1 MNLTCQS
8 CGCSGPPIAFLT
20 AGSELKCPG
29 CCVLGDAALFVHES
43 FSRRALLKALE
54 LPADLASRLA
64 HYLALHNPPLRRMTG
79 EQADRLLGEIMDEI
93 KTAQVSW
100 QRQVFAAPIRY
111 WKLAFDELFSM
122 REAGKLHLPLKGHG
136 LLRSIIAG
144 IAGHDAA
151 KAETERHE
159 NAKRGSTRTHEAGL
173 KPIGAMVPKREK
185 REPPPE
191 FLELKQKTGG
201 KNE

>member
-8 CGCSGPPIAFLT
+8 CGCSGPPIVFLT

-29 CCVLGDAALFVHES
+29 CGVLGDAALFVHES

-54 LPADLASRLA
+54 LPADLAIRLA

-79 EQADRLLGEIMDEI
+79 EQADKLLGEIMDEI

-100 QRQVFAAPIRY
+100 ERQVYAAPIRY
-111 WKLAFDELFSM
+111 WKLAFDELFTM
-122 REAGKLHLPLKGHG
+122 REAGKLRLPLKGHG
-136 LLRSIIAG
+136 LLRSILAG

-159 NAKRGSTRTHEAGL
+159 NARRGSARTHEAGL
-173 KPIGAMVPKREK
+173 RPVGEVVKAKRER
-185 REPPPE
+185 REPPAE
-191 FLELKQKTGG
+191 FLELKREVNNQ
-201 KNE
+201 